1 MATESLLDN
10 NILQQ
15 LRQNSTITE
24 SEVVINSGD
33 LYYAKNVLTNEK
45 RMISASLINNL
56 QQNESIQESNTK
68 TLLKG

>member
-56 QQNESIQESNTK
+56 QQNESIQESNAK

>member
-1 MATESLLDN
+1 MTTESLLDN
-10 NILQQ
+10 NILQK
-15 LRQNSTITE
+15 LRNNNTINE

-45 RMISASLINNL
+45 RMISANLINNL
-56 QQNESIQESNTK
+56 QHNETIQENNTK

>member
-1 MATESLLDN
+1 MTTESLLDN

-15 LRQNSTITE
+15 LRQNNTITE
-24 SEVVINSGD
+24 SEVVMHSGD

-56 QQNESIQESNTK
+56 QQNESIQVSNTK